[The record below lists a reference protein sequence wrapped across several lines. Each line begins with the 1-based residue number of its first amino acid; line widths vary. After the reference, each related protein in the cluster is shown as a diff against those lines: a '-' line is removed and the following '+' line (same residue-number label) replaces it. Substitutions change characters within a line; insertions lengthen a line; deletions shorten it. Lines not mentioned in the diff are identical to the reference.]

1 MRILVIL
8 FIIFSWVF
16 SNAQSEK
23 EEAKKAFMDIVSC
36 YFKKD
41 CTKFYSNLND
51 SITLLNVNTNDH
63 ISSKLLLEKKKSCEK
78 FTAYI
83 EKTKSL
89 DYYFK
94 NYLVA
99 VMDYNEYTS
108 PDRAELRKY
117 FFEMSG
123 SPMCLMRV
131 NAFNKFFTKNDYL
144 VIGDIPKEKKPENFV
159 GSPYIMMLRKTKAG
173 WKISAF
179 TE

>member
-1 MRILVIL
+1 MKRLVIISIVL
-8 FIIFSWVF
+8 VVSQLA
-16 SNAQSEK
+16 AQTEK

-41 CTKFYSNLND
+41 CPKFYSFYND
-51 SITLLNVNTNDH
+51 SVTLLNQNTNDC
-63 ISSKLLLEKKKSCEK
+63 ISSKQLAEKKKACEK
-78 FTAYI
+78 FAAYT
-83 EKTKSL
+83 EKTKTFESYL
-89 DYYFK
+89 K

-99 VMDYNEYTS
+99 VMDNSEYTS
-108 PDRAELRKY
+108 PDRSVLRKY

-144 VIGDIPKEKKPENFV
+144 VIGDIPKEKKTENFV
-159 GSPYIMMLRKTKAG
+159 GSPYILMLRKTKNG
-173 WKISAF
+173 WKISAL